1 MESFLKKGGGGF
13 FSNSVIPE
21 IASCWNNFSAVSS
34 LTLAVFKQRL
44 TTTCQECCRGDSG
57 LKRGLVNVD
66 DYQVSSNWRTL
77 CFTPSRANWDEKMED
92 FRASVWNV
100 SHKVLVPLPRS
111 PQISLLLYMLM
122 TCFYKPLGAFSA
134 CRSVFN

>member
-1 MESFLKKGGGGF
+1 MWLQKAELRPTVGNYKVTNVDSLKKKKRGRGGF

-21 IASCWNNFSAVSS
+21 IASRWNNFSAVSS

-57 LKRGLVNVD
+57 LKRDLVNVD

-77 CFTPSRANWDEKMED
+77 CFTP
-92 FRASVWNV
+92 
-100 SHKVLVPLPRS
+100 
-111 PQISLLLYMLM
+111 
-122 TCFYKPLGAFSA
+122 
-134 CRSVFN
+134 

>member
-1 MESFLKKGGGGF
+1 MEEQNHFVWLQKAELRPTVGIYKVTNVESFLKKGGGGF

-21 IASCWNNFSAVSS
+21 ITSCWNNFSAVSS

-57 LKRGLVNVD
+57 LKRDLVNVD
-66 DYQVSSNWRTL
+66 DYQVSSNWRTV

-92 FRASVWNV
+92 FRASV
-100 SHKVLVPLPRS
+100 
-111 PQISLLLYMLM
+111 
-122 TCFYKPLGAFSA
+122 
-134 CRSVFN
+134 